1 MAIAVDDV
9 KKMKVQ
15 VLTTCPMKR
24 SPAKGVLV
32 DVTHCAISDSA
43 VEGSY
48 SDALISKIELNKMM
62 TLCSSKC

>member
-15 VLTTCPMKR
+15 VLTTCPTKR

-32 DVTHCAISDSA
+32 DVTHSALSDIA
-43 VEGSY
+43 MKGSY
-48 SDALISKIELNKMM
+48 CDAPMLSIS
-62 TLCSSKC
+62 